1 MEEKLEANSRTINE
15 KLENITMVIEKRVEN
30 VEVQIKELDKK
41 ILSVDEKFLA
51 QDEKILGIE
60 KKMSELE
67 IKGGPVRAIHNTLKI
82 KPPVFDGS
90 TSLNVFKLQFETLAA
105 RDSWNDNDKAV
116 SLLMALKGDAAD
128 VLQSIPA
135 ASRNNYRDIMA
146 ALERKYGSE
155 HKQEIYRMELRGRVQ
170 KPNETLQAFAADIE
184 RLAQLAYPGETHPL
198 VDRIKIETFASGIRD
213 PEIKFATYAA
223 PIGTFAETVSFA
235 LAQETARML
244 VKPKAYNVRRLQ
256 VEDNNSQTVVDPL
269 KDALM
274 RVKRGAGKTRKTCY
288 NCRKA
293 GHIAREC
300 ILQRPR
306 PRSTSPP
313 SKSDDQP
320 VAKNLERETSGESNK
335 MNSVNHE
342 APLAED
348 ENDGP
353 TISIAIV
360 QHNHNLTV
368 KGFVNGVLRTLTLD
382 TGATKSI
389 IRPDLVKGKVLPL
402 NGVKLRTA
410 TGETTTVHGKAYQR
424 LSMGRK
430 SVNFDFV
437 VADIMD
443 EVILGVDF
451 MIAFDINL
459 DIKHRVMTW
468 SNVEIPINVGY
479 KEKKSMCRP
488 SAESDEI
495 AVDVRTL
502 KVEAAEKWPV
512 QKRKN
517 LATRR
522 KKRRCT
528 SRKRP
533 SKSGRTTRK
542 DKFDEDQ
549 VALRK
554 VTTKKEGITS
564 RFLERKQRPEEQKS
578 KADAVEGT
586 SKSVATTTER
596 ELRLVKRNRL
606 KREAVLPMP
615 IPQRGNCAYSG
626 RTGLSGRQCYEC
638 N

>member
-1 MEEKLEANSRTINE
+1 
-15 KLENITMVIEKRVEN
+15 
-30 VEVQIKELDKK
+30 
-41 ILSVDEKFLA
+41 
-51 QDEKILGIE
+51 
-60 KKMSELE
+60 
-67 IKGGPVRAIHNTLKI
+67 
-82 KPPVFDGS
+82 
-90 TSLNVFKLQFETLAA
+90 
-105 RDSWNDNDKAV
+105 
-116 SLLMALKGDAAD
+116 
-128 VLQSIPA
+128 
-135 ASRNNYRDIMA
+135 
-146 ALERKYGSE
+146 
-155 HKQEIYRMELRGRVQ
+155 
-170 KPNETLQAFAADIE
+170 
-184 RLAQLAYPGETHPL
+184 
-198 VDRIKIETFASGIRD
+198 
-213 PEIKFATYAA
+213 
-223 PIGTFAETVSFA
+223 
-235 LAQETARML
+235 ML
-244 VKPKAYNVRRLQ
+244 VKPKAYNVRRLE
-256 VEDNNSQTVVDPL
+256 VEDNNSQTVVDHL

-288 NCRKA
+288 NCRKT
-293 GHIAREC
+293 GHLTREC
-300 ILQRPR
+300 RLRQAR

-320 VAKNLERETSGESNK
+320 VAKNLERVTSGESNK
-335 MNSVNHE
+335 GNSVNHE
-342 APLAED
+342 TLLAED

-360 QHNHNLTV
+360 QQKNHNLTV

-410 TGETTTVHGKAYQR
+410 TGEKTPVHGKAYQR

-430 SVNFDFV
+430 SVNFDFI
-437 VADIMD
+437 VADIVD

-468 SNVEIPINVGY
+468 SYVEIPINVGY
-479 KEKKSMCRP
+479 NEKSKHRQ

-502 KVEAAEKWPV
+502 RVEAADNWPV
-512 QKRKN
+512 GKWKN

-528 SRKRP
+528 SRKGL
-533 SKSGRTTRK
+533 SKSGRTARK
-542 DKFDEDQ
+542 GKSEEDQ

-554 VTTKKEGITS
+554 VTTKKEGIAS
-564 RFLERKQRPEEQKS
+564 RFLERKQRRPEEQES

-596 ELRLVKRNRL
+596 ELHLVKRNRL

-615 IPQRGNCAYSG
+615 IPPRGNCAYSG

>member
-1 MEEKLEANSRTINE
+1 
-15 KLENITMVIEKRVEN
+15 MVIEKRVEN

-67 IKGGPVRAIHNTLKI
+67 IKGGPVRAIHNTIKI

-135 ASRNNYRDIMA
+135 ASRNNYGDIMA

-170 KPNETLQAFAADIE
+170 KPNETLQDFAADIE

-213 PEIKFATYAA
+213 SEIKFATYAA

-235 LAQETARML
+235 LAQETAKML
-244 VKPKAYNVRRLQ
+244 VKPKDYNVRRLQ

-306 PRSTSPP
+306 LRSTSPP

-342 APLAED
+342 ATLAED

-360 QHNHNLTV
+360 QQENHNLTV

-430 SVNFDFV
+430 SVNFDFI
-437 VADIMD
+437 VADIVD

-468 SNVEIPINVGY
+468 SNVEIPISVGY
-479 KEKKSMCRP
+479 NEKSKHRP
-488 SAESDEI
+488 KAESGEI

-502 KVEAAEKWPV
+502 KVEAADNWPV
-512 QKRKN
+512 GKWKN

-528 SRKRP
+528 SRKGL
-533 SKSGRTTRK
+533 SKSGRTARK
-542 DKFDEDQ
+542 GKSEEDQ

-554 VTTKKEGITS
+554 VTTKKEGIAS
-564 RFLERKQRPEEQKS
+564 RFLERKQRRPEEQES

-596 ELRLVKRNRL
+596 ELHLVKRNRL

-615 IPQRGNCAYSG
+615 IPPRGNCAYSG